1 MENVSDALYIAGAVL
16 MLVIALTVAM
26 SSFSTIR
33 TQIDEIIQSDAQV
46 DLATEED
53 GSYINYILS
62 SDQSDIRTV
71 GVETIISSMYRVL
84 KENYNLYI
92 KLKDPSGLTT
102 INATRK
108 IVYSA
113 PDGTNSTLINAG
125 DRLIEISLA
134 GSGINSEEDIERLL
148 SGTDGLYAKLIK
160 PDGTPKKFKEYLGV
174 YQEATDTSVSE
185 INKATFRVI
194 TYIEDD

>member
-102 INATRK
+102 INATRE

-125 DRLIEISLA
+125 GKLIEISLA

-148 SGTDGLYAKLIK
+148 GTNGLYEKLK
-160 PDGTPKKFKEYLGV
+160 GKKFKEYLGV

>member
-102 INATRK
+102 INATRE

-148 SGTDGLYAKLIK
+148 GTNGLYEKLK
-160 PDGTPKKFKEYLGV
+160 GKKFKEYLGV

-185 INKATFRVI
+185 LNKATFRVI

>member
-113 PDGTNSTLINAG
+113 PDGTNSTLINAS
-125 DRLIEISLA
+125 DKLIEISLS

-148 SGTDGLYAKLIK
+148 GTNGLYEKLK
-160 PDGTPKKFKEYLGV
+160 GKKFKEYLGV